1 MPPLV
6 AGATGVATHFLWI
19 DWLVLA
25 LYLGLTTWI
34 GHALRGRQAT
44 IGDFFLAGRSLP
56 WPAVCGSIIATEI
69 SAITFVGVPGMV
81 FAAGGDFTYL
91 QWGIGSLIARFIVG
105 IYFVRVFYAR
115 GIFSPYDYMQSRLG
129 PGTRAFTTCLF
140 FIGSVL
146 GQSVRLLVTALI
158 LWTVTGLPFPAC
170 IAIIGAFAVL
180 WTWMGGMTTVIW
192 TDVIQF
198 FIFIGGAL
206 LAVGVLVGHIH
217 GGVEGL
223 FTEAAA
229 AGKTRLLNL
238 STDPNVQFTLW
249 VGLLA
254 MPFQNLAAFGTDQ
267 LNAQRMF
274 CCRNA
279 HEASK
284 AIIFSSLSLAVTYL
298 MLLVGAGLYVY
309 YQQNPPSAGEAAL
322 FAKDTDSVF
331 PVWITTV
338 LPPGISGLI
347 LAGAFA
353 AAISS
358 LDSALA
364 ALSQTSLSLWH
375 GRTGLDAVEQKTLL
389 RQSRWA
395 VLAWGVILVGV
406 AIGLQAIRGE
416 INLVSLAFGMVAY
429 TYGPM
434 LGAFLLALGP
444 WQRDLRGIII
454 GSILSILLVL
464 WVRPDL
470 YNLLAGFGWITPAQA
485 TAWRPPISFAWLY
498 PVTCLLTLGCGIFL
512 GRPTS
517 GIKAAAT
524 AEASRQKAEDASE
537 PRANYRADS

>member
-1 MPPLV
+1 ML
-6 AGATGVATHFLWI
+6 ALATAQSGVATHFLWI
-19 DWLVLA
+19 DWLILG

-34 GHALRGRQAT
+34 GHALRGRQST
-44 IGDFFLAGRSLP
+44 IQDFFLAGRSLP
-56 WPAVCGSIIATEI
+56 WPAVTGSIIATEI

-81 FAAGGDFTYL
+81 FAAQGNFTYL

-105 IYFVRVFYAR
+105 LYFVKVFYER
-115 GIFSPYDYMQSRLG
+115 DIFSPYDYMQSRLG
-129 PGTRAFTTCLF
+129 PGTRSLTTWLF
-140 FIGSVL
+140 FLGSVL

-170 IAIIGAFAVL
+170 IAIIGLFAVL

-198 FIFIGGAL
+198 FVFIGGAL
-206 LAVGVLVGHIH
+206 LALGVLLAHIA
-217 GGVEGL
+217 GGWGGFWE
-223 FTEAAA
+223 TASA
-229 AGKTRLLNL
+229 AGKLRLLDL

-279 HEASK
+279 SDASK
-284 AIIFSSLSLAVTYL
+284 AIIFSSFSLLVTWL

-309 YQQNPPSAGEAAL
+309 YQQIEPTPAEAAL
-322 FAKDTDSVF
+322 FARDADSVF

-364 ALSQTSLSLWH
+364 ALSQTSLSLLH
-375 GRTGLDAVEQKTLL
+375 GKNGLENADQKTLL
-389 RQSRWA
+389 RQSRLA
-395 VLAWGVILVGV
+395 VLLWGVVLIAV
-406 AIGLQAIRGE
+406 AIGLQAIRGQ

-444 WQRDLRGIII
+444 WQRNIRGIII
-454 GSILSILLVL
+454 GTIISILLVL

-470 YNLLAGFGWITPAQA
+470 YNLLSGLGVISPEQA
-485 TAWRPPISFAWLY
+485 LAWRPAITFAWLY
-498 PVTCLLTLGCGIFL
+498 PITCLLTLGCGIVF
-512 GRPTS
+512 GHPTS
-517 GIKAAAT
+517 GIKAPVNA
-524 AEASRQKAEDASE
+524 
-537 PRANYRADS
+537 